1 VILITWYT
9 TVSKERA
16 ALILKVKEY
25 TKWSQHPNHVATQG
39 HSVLPSWY
47 SNPFLGLWPNV

>member
-1 VILITWYT
+1 MVTLQITGSYNVILITWYT

-25 TKWSQHPNHVATQG
+25 TK
-39 HSVLPSWY
+39 
-47 SNPFLGLWPNV
+47 